1 MNKITLMLAGLC
13 LCGAAM
19 AQGTTPSVP
28 GSNTAVV
35 IKKTPV
41 YSAESNYQ
49 LLIVPVKGF
58 DITGADQNKPVEIA
72 GMFPPSAYDGYI
84 ITTLGES
91 PATYECDGSKW
102 GESDTDNPTLAAG
115 TIFWLKKPSTSGAT
129 ISASLSAFGAVTP
142 LTDTATTLADD
153 SIVICGSHNEST
165 IDWSSTGGQ
174 VIPLGNSTSDAISFS
189 QIPTS
194 VNAQL
199 FRIKAGSTDYEL
211 YRVLWNDDT
220 NERTWHK
227 RIVTQQDG
235 AAPNTSWVPVEST
248 DSIPA
253 AEAFYYYA
261 P

>member
-13 LCGAAM
+13 LCGSAM
-19 AQGTTPSVP
+19 AVAVD
-28 GSNTAVV
+28 GSNAAAV

-115 TIFWLKKPSTSGAT
+115 TIFWLKKPSTGGAT

-153 SIVICGSHNEST
+153 SIVICGSQNEST

-189 QIPTS
+189 QIPTT

-199 FRIKAGSTDYEL
+199 FRIKAGSTDYQL
-211 YRVLWNDDT
+211 YRCMKPRGGTLGWF
-220 NERTWHK
+220 E
-227 RIVTQQDG
+227 IGADG
-235 AAPNTSWVPVEST
+235 SATAVST
-248 DSIPA
+248 EATIPA
-253 AEAFYYYA
+253 AEAFFYYN

>member
-13 LCGAAM
+13 ICGSAM
-19 AQGTTPSVP
+19 AVAVD
-28 GSNTAVV
+28 GSNTAAV

-41 YSAESNYQ
+41 YSAKTNYQ

-102 GESDTDNPTLAAG
+102 GGSDTDNPTLAAG

-174 VIPLGNSTSDAISFS
+174 VIPLGNSTSDAIRLGDVTGVPLGA
-189 QIPTS
+189 QI
-194 VNAQL
+194 
-199 FRIKAGSTDYEL
+199 FRITSDSSDYDQYYYTKETKFGAPCWRR
-211 YRVLWNDDT
+211 RVVT
-220 NERTWHK
+220 SGATTWK
-227 RIVTQQDG
+227 DATEE
-235 AAPNTSWVPVEST
+235 T
-248 DSIPA
+248 IPA

-261 P
+261 N

>member
-13 LCGAAM
+13 LCGSAM
-19 AQGTTPSVP
+19 AVAVD
-28 GSNTAVV
+28 GSNAAAV

-115 TIFWLKKPSTSGAT
+115 TIFWL
-129 ISASLSAFGAVTP
+129 LSAFGAVTP

-153 SIVICGSHNEST
+153 SIVICGSQNEST

-189 QIPTS
+189 QIPTT

-199 FRIKAGSTDYEL
+199 FRIKAGSTDYQL
-211 YRVLWNDDT
+211 YRCMKPRGGTLGWF
-220 NERTWHK
+220 E
-227 RIVTQQDG
+227 IGADG
-235 AAPNTSWVPVEST
+235 SATAVST
-248 DSIPA
+248 EATIPA
-253 AEAFYYYA
+253 AEAFFYYN